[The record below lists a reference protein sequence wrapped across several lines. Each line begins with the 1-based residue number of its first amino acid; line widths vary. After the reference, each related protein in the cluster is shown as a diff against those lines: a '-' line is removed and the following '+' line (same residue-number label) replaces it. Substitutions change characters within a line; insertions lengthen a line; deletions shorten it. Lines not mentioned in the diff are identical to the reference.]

1 MVLILTVPFLEQI
14 IVNAI
19 LLGLVYGMVGLG
31 LSLVL
36 VLGIMN
42 VLNISHGTMYIL
54 GGFLTY
60 YVSEQLHYSPVL
72 GFLFAAAV
80 TFSLGVLI
88 EVIFIHRV
96 SSDPTR
102 VMLITFGLAI
112 IIGQISLLIWG
123 GTAIPTPAIVGN
135 GFTVIGG
142 VVDFPTQEL
151 LAAIAAIVVAVGTT
165 FFLRVSRFGKAMR
178 MVAQNSEAALSVGVS
193 PKWIFAIS
201 LGIGSLYAGI
211 AGSLLSPITF
221 VYPDYQWFPLIYA
234 FVVVVVGGLGSV
246 IGSIVGGLIFG
257 ILETIGQVLLP
268 SSADVF
274 VFVLIIAIIL
284 IRPRGL
290 FGAKDRM

>member
-1 MVLILTVPFLEQI
+1 MVLIITAPFLEQI

-36 VLGIMN
+36 GIMN

-60 YVSEQLHYSPVL
+60 YVSQQMHYPVVL

-80 TFSLGVLI
+80 TFLLGVLI
-88 EVIFIHRV
+88 EVVFIQRV
-96 SSDPTR
+96 SNDPTR
-102 VMLITFGLAI
+102 VMLITFGIAI

-123 GTAIPTPAIVGN
+123 GTAIATPALVN
-135 GFTVIGG
+135 GFTVVGG
-142 VVDFPTQEL
+142 VVDFQTQEL
-151 LAAIAAIVVAVGTT
+151 VAATVAIAVAVGTT

-193 PKWIFAIS
+193 PRWIFAIS

-211 AGSLLSPITF
+211 AGSLLGPVSF

-257 ILETIGQVLLP
+257 ILETVGQVLYP

-290 FGAKDRM
+290 FGEKDRT